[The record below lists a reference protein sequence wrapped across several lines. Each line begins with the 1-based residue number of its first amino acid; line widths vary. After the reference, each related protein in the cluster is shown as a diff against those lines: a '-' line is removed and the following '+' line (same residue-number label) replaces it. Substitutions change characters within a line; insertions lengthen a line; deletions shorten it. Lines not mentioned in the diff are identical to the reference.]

1 MDRILI
7 LVSNKNN
14 YALLEQELRNKYMIV
29 KNESDIQNLNFDLI
43 IIDGVELKKRQTEI
57 TEFKNKNFPLFLPVI
72 LLTTKEELS
81 ITEKFL
87 YELVDDLLRIPIEKI
102 ELRVRMDILLRMRF
116 YTLVLSKE
124 TVVDPLTGVYNKKFF
139 YEMAKKA
146 FDYFNRYGRK
156 FSLLFIDIDDFKK
169 VNDRYG
175 HLSGDMVL
183 QEIAKRLQKSVR
195 KSDMVFRFG
204 GEEFVV
210 LLNGANSEKAISIAE
225 RVRQEVFNEEIKIY
239 GDSKINV
246 TISCGIATVNESIK
260 DVQELVDKADI
271 AMYKAK
277 QSGKNRVSL

>member
-72 LLTTKEELS
+72 LLTTKEDLS
-81 ITEKFL
+81 IAEKFP
-87 YELVDDLLRIPIEKI
+87 YELVDDLIRIPIEKI
-102 ELRVRMDILLRMRF
+102 ELRVRMDILLRMHF

-124 TVVDPLTGVYNKKFF
+124 TVIDPLTGVYNKRFF
-139 YEMAKKA
+139 YEMLQKE
-146 FDYFNRYGRK
+146 FDNFKRYGRK

-210 LLNGANSEKAISIAE
+210 LLHGANSEKALSIAE
-225 RVRQEVFNEEIKIY
+225 RIRLEVANKEVKIY
-239 GDSKINV
+239 GDSKIPV
-246 TISCGIATVNESIK
+246 TISCGVATVNESIR
-260 DVQELVDKADI
+260 DVQELIDKADI

-277 QSGKNRVSL
+277 QSGKNRVCL

>member
-7 LVSNKNN
+7 LVSNKKN
-14 YALLEQELRNKYMIV
+14 YALLEEELHKKYIIV

-43 IIDGVELKKRQTEI
+43 IIDGVELKKRQKEI

-72 LLTTKEELS
+72 LLTTKEDLS
-81 ITEKFL
+81 IAEKFL
-87 YELVDDLLRIPIEKI
+87 YEIVDDLILIPIEKI

-139 YEMAKKA
+139 YEMAQKE
-146 FDYFNRYGRK
+146 FEYFKRYGRK
-156 FSLLFIDIDDFKK
+156 FSLVFIDIDDFKK
-169 VNDRYG
+169 INDRYG

-183 QEIAKRLQKSVR
+183 QEIAKILQKSVR
-195 KSDMVFRFG
+195 KNDMVFRFG
-204 GEEFVV
+204 GEEFIV
-210 LLNGANSEKAISIAE
+210 LLHGATSEKALSIAE
-225 RVRQEVFNEEIKIY
+225 RIRREVANEEIKIY
-239 GDSKINV
+239 GDSKIPV
-246 TISCGIATVNESIK
+246 TISCGVAIVNESIK
-260 DVQELVDKADI
+260 DVQELVERADI